1 MPGLQTGQCEQ
12 DTAGPRERGC
22 GAHTPEHARSG
33 FLHASSALCCEVKTG
48 FSLSVQYLRA
58 ATTRS
63 ALIFTTTVKKKRLLA
78 DPGTGYPSV
87 TVPGVRKLIFDRG
100 REVLLSR
107 DAQRARLRI
116 REVVRAH
123 IL

>member
-1 MPGLQTGQCEQ
+1 MLRGENRLQPLGAVVVP
-12 DTAGPRERGC
+12 AGGDDAQRINFHNHG
-22 GAHTPEHARSG
+22 
-33 FLHASSALCCEVKTG
+33 
-48 FSLSVQYLRA
+48 
-58 ATTRS
+58 
-63 ALIFTTTVKKKRLLA
+63 KKKRLLA

-87 TVPGVRKLIFDRG
+87 TVPGMRKLVFDRG